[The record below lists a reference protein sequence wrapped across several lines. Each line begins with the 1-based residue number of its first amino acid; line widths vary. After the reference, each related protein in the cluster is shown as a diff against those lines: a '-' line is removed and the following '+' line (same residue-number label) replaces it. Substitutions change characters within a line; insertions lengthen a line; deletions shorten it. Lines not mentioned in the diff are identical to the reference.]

1 MLTDREQELEPVH
14 LRHHQVEQ
22 DHVGRRFG
30 ELLEREAA
38 VARPDDLPLLLLE
51 NPPHALAHD
60 LVVVHQQ
67 HLARDRAADLPQ
79 QRDQPLAVDRLGQ
92 VLGGAEGVAAAAVV
106 LDGHE
111 HHRYVGEQR
120 IALDRRQDRPAVE
133 VGHVDVQ
140 RDRRRMQLP
149 RQLEPLAAPGRGA
162 NRETLALE
170 IAAHH
175 VADGLIVVDD
185 EDQRALH
192 RRLRSPLGPHAAQQR
207 PARLRGLDPRGQAD
221 GEGRALA
228 ELALDGDIAAHHL
241 AETAADRESEP
252 RAAVLAR
259 GGRIGLH
266 EFLEQPADLLGRH
279 PDAGVGDR
287 HRDLCASPV
296 RDACHFD
303 RDVATLRELVGVAHE
318 IEQRLADAR
327 LVGMHVAD
335 VRRAMDDDFVAVL
348 GCHRPDRRNHV
359 VHQRA
364 DREALDVQVHSAG
377 FDLRE
382 VEDVVDELEK
392 MMRRAQDALE
402 WLHLLGM
409 LQLARILEQHL
420 SHPDDRVQR
429 RTQLVRHVRQE
440 LRLQLARFR
449 QLLALRLAFLEQP
462 RILDGQH
469 RLRGERLQQPH
480 GRGREFTRDLAP
492 DHQRAGYVLVAQ
504 QRHGDHRA
512 DSVPPDDAYPARCLD
527 VRHLHG
533 RPLRRARSH
542 GSVPERDVQAAQRRD
557 HLIADTEVRART
569 EDPLRLV
576 ELVERSRIRLAQA
589 HRAGDDGSEHRLEVE
604 GRAHRLADLVQHL
617 KLRHRAHQLARA
629 RLHLRGALGDPLLEA
644 ALILL
649 DLELRQA
656 QLLAHH
662 PQRREEVPEIAL
674 REPIGRRGELA
685 CRDALGEIHR
695 GVERL
700 GDAGDHAVREPGGDQ

>member
-1 MLTDREQELEPVH
+1 
-14 LRHHQVEQ
+14 
-22 DHVGRRFG
+22 
-30 ELLEREAA
+30 
-38 VARPDDLPLLLLE
+38 
-51 NPPHALAHD
+51 
-60 LVVVHQQ
+60 
-67 HLARDRAADLPQ
+67 
-79 QRDQPLAVDRLGQ
+79 
-92 VLGGAEGVAAAAVV
+92 
-106 LDGHE
+106 
-111 HHRYVGEQR
+111 
-120 IALDRRQDRPAVE
+120 
-133 VGHVDVQ
+133 
-140 RDRRRMQLP
+140 
-149 RQLEPLAAPGRGA
+149 
-162 NRETLALE
+162 
-170 IAAHH
+170 
-175 VADGLIVVDD
+175 
-185 EDQRALH
+185 
-192 RRLRSPLGPHAAQQR
+192 
-207 PARLRGLDPRGQAD
+207 
-221 GEGRALA
+221 
-228 ELALDGDIAAHHL
+228 
-241 AETAADRESEP
+241 
-252 RAAVLAR
+252 
-259 GGRIGLH
+259 
-266 EFLEQPADLLGRH
+266 
-279 PDAGVGDR
+279 
-287 HRDLCASPV
+287 
-296 RDACHFD
+296 
-303 RDVATLRELVGVAHE
+303 
-318 IEQRLADAR
+318 
-327 LVGMHVAD
+327 
-335 VRRAMDDDFVAVL
+335 MDDDFVGVL

-392 MMRRAQDALE
+392 MMRRTQDALE
-402 WLHLLGM
+402 WLRLLGA
-409 LQLARILEQHL
+409 LQVARILEQHL
-420 SHPDDRVQR
+420 GQADDGIQR

-440 LRLQLARFR
+440 LRFQLARFR
-449 QLLALRLAFLEQP
+449 QLLALRLALLEQP

-542 GSVPERDVQAAQRRD
+542 GTVRERDVQAAQRRD
-557 HLIADTEVRART
+557 HLVADAEVRART

-674 REPIGRRGELA
+674 REPIGRHGELA

-700 GDAGDHAVREPGGDQ
+700 GDAGDHAVHEPGGDQQREEGCGRHRPALPPRRVDRLSDGLAARLLVAFVERADGLAGLSDLRLKRQQLLDRHRVRDLPRQGVETGCDRGRNRILATQRGGRGRRLLQRLVGALAKAADVHGVRGVRHEGLEAVLRRAREIMAHHHALDRSRAPQVRHRLVDQHQRDRSDDDDELREDAQLQLFYFYHWDDAPPGAEPTPGIPTKRNAHFYAVRGGASTKLTGIKAAKAE